1 MHSAAVSVAANP
13 WAFGLSPSGSH
24 HSHSYKSHRSHNSHR
39 THRHSDIAHTTHS
52 RHSTP
57 HNPSHK
63 AATDAAAA
71 NMQSMNGLPF
81 GVPPFGNEHNGPH
94 HGANHSSHQGAH
106 QASNS
111 EGNHGSRGSESRDK
125 SNGANPTEPP
135 EPWPLPPSSL
145 FPDHHSHRP
154 EGSMH
159 MHRDE
164 KPEIPDAP
172 DPESER
178 ELERIIKLIYSAR
191 IEDGRKKKSKLA
203 KERDEEGGWCV
214 VM

>member
-13 WAFGLSPSGSH
+13 WAFGLFPSGSH

-39 THRHSDIAHTTHS
+39 THRHSDIARTTYS

-71 NMQSMNGLPF
+71 NMQSMNVLPF

-94 HGANHSSHQGAH
+94 NGANRSSHQGAH
-106 QASNS
+106 QALNR
-111 EGNHGSRGSESRDK
+111 EGNHGSRGSESRDE

-145 FPDHHSHRP
+145 HRSYRPD
-154 EGSMH
+154 GSTH
-159 MHRDE
+159 MHRIE

-191 IEDGRKKKSKLA
+191 IEDGRKKKSKKA